1 MSEKEKKAKDEAELE
16 KKDSSVENGEKVDQS
31 KAESENKSEKDEKNS
46 EKKSEKDEKKSD
58 KKTDSKK
65 QKAKEEKKAI
75 KKDRRSLKARAFR
88 RGWFSIVLVV
98 LFIVAVVFL
107 NLIASTLVEK
117 IPSLVIDT
125 TGSDNFNLTEDTL
138 EYIPTLDEDITL
150 IVLADEK
157 DFKDGGEYYIQS
169 NTLLHEYEN
178 KSDRITLKYVDL
190 ASNPT
195 FVNNYPDE
203 NLANYAIIVQGE
215 TDYRYLTS
223 QDYLDVEMDY
233 NYNYYIAGSNLEEVV
248 TSAILNVTLDDKPK
262 VTFISDI
269 NGEDYFKSYLEKNGF
284 ETEEISPAMNAIPE
298 DTKFL
303 VLFAPAV
310 DLDTAFVDSISDF
323 LYNNGDYGKEL
334 LYLPARVFTPFP
346 NIDSLVEEWGIS
358 VDDGIAVENDTNYIG
373 QAYGYLIYAA
383 QYADTTYT
391 ANMKKGDLPFCVV
404 GGYARPV
411 DILDSSKAQSLFTF
425 SDQSEVIYITDSPDE
440 AEEDTVT
447 ESKPNLNIG
456 AIATKSTTV
465 NNDSDTDTDESST
478 ETKSSN
484 IVVIGSSVSMSET
497 MLESS
502 VYGNSSYIISLMN
515 TLSDRGDVGIT
526 IESKSLLNEE
536 LGITT
541 AQMNVLYAL
550 FVIVIPL
557 GVLIAGIVIFIRR
570 RNM

>member
-16 KKDSSVENGEKVDQS
+16 KQDSQTEAEEKKEES
-31 KAESENKSEKDEKNS
+31 KAKTEGKSEKDGEKS
-46 EKKSEKDEKKSD
+46 EKKSEKSE
-58 KKTDSKK
+58 KK
-65 QKAKEEKKAI
+65 QKAKAEKKAV
-75 KKDRRSLKARAFR
+75 KKDRRSLKARAFK

-98 LFIVAVVFL
+98 LFIAAVILV
-107 NLIASTLVEK
+107 NLISTTLVEK
-117 IPSLVIDT
+117 IPALVVDT

-169 NTLLHEYEN
+169 NTLLHEYAN
-178 KSDRITLKYVDL
+178 KSDRISLKYVDL

-195 FVNNYPDE
+195 FVNSYPDE
-203 NLANYAIIVQGE
+203 SLANYAIIVQGE
-215 TDYRYLTS
+215 NDYRYLTS

-262 VTFISDI
+262 VTFISDV
-269 NGEDYFKSYLEKNGF
+269 NGEDYSYFKSYLEKNGF

-303 VLFAPAV
+303 VLFAPSV
-310 DLDTAFVDSISDF
+310 DLDTAFVDTVSDF

-334 LYLPARVFTPFP
+334 IYLPARVFTPFP
-346 NIDSLVEEWGIS
+346 NIDSLIEEWGIS

-373 QAYGYLIYAA
+373 QAYGYLIYAT

-425 SDQSEVIYITDSPDE
+425 SDQSEVIYIVDSPDE
-440 AEEDTVT
+440 AEEDTIT

-465 NNDSDTDTDESST
+465 SSDADTDTDEGST

-502 VYGNSSYIISLMN
+502 VYGNSSYIISLFN

-557 GVLIAGIVIFIRR
+557 GVLITGIVIFIKR